1 MQRSILFGRS
11 FGKQGSCFERSCVGP
26 RYSLPIGHVLQRIV
40 RHVIRGMVFTIGSF
54 LLVVS
59 LVAPHPAAS
68 SGPPNPAADQ
78 RALASAVQ

>member
-1 MQRSILFGRS
+1 
-11 FGKQGSCFERSCVGP
+11 
-26 RYSLPIGHVLQRIV
+26 VLQRIV